1 MDRLRILHLTETA
14 GPGGAEMLMV
24 RLVERLGT
32 QYESKVGLI
41 RDGWLAGE
49 MRNRRIPVLLFE
61 NRRSYDLKLVWQL
74 VSAIKRESIDVIHSH
89 EFLMN
94 TYGAMASV
102 LTGVPQL
109 ATVHGRIYYGDR
121 ARRRA
126 AYRAISRRARL
137 IAVCEAT
144 KEYLVEHVGVAPRQ
158 IGVVHNGVDVGE
170 VRPAESSGKAVHGR
184 FIA

>member
-1 MDRLRILHLTETA
+1 MRPLRILHLIETA

-24 RLVERLGT
+24 RLVETLGT

-41 RDGWLAGE
+41 RDGWLASE

-94 TYGAMASV
+94 TYSAMAAWRS
-102 LTGVPQL
+102 GL
-109 ATVHGRIYYGDR
+109 A
-121 ARRRA
+121 
-126 AYRAISRRARL
+126 SL
-137 IAVCEAT
+137 KPPE
-144 KEYLVEHVGVAPRQ
+144 
-158 IGVVHNGVDVGE
+158 
-170 VRPAESSGKAVHGR
+170 
-184 FIA
+184 